1 MLLFKYKLY
10 TKNDIF
16 TLFREAFRQTGDK
29 LIEICIF
36 YEEEVF
42 PCGGGHCKGEGYAF
56 VEEGAHGK
64 PLYLPLHCFVNQNC
78 SKKIQSIFFF
88 KYREVER

>member
-10 TKNDIF
+10 MKNDIF
-16 TLFREAFRQTGDK
+16 TLFREAFRHTGDK
-29 LIEICIF
+29 LIEICIL

-56 VEEGAHGK
+56 VEAGGTRETSVPSS
-64 PLYLPLHCFVNQNC
+64 PLFCEPKLF
-78 SKKIQSIFFF
+78 
-88 KYREVER
+88 